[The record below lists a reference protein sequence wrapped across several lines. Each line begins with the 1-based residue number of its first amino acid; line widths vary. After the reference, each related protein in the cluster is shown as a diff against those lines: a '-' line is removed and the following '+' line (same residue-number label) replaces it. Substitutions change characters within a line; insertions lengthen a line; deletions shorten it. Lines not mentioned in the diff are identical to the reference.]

1 MLTPSLTLQAFPHAQ
16 GWNPVAIRAPMHANN
31 YKAWQSTK
39 RVRRQEQSE
48 LRGEDG
54 HCVPGRGRRW
64 LGEAEEG
71 SGVSVGPPKMAHGLL
86 KTYKVLSLK
95 SPHDS
100 LDFSF
105 TTCYMLVFVELFDK
119 FRSPQGQEPD
129 LACSLLHAGTWPRAW
144 RLVSP
149 QQALLKERMLHENL
163 MVFIQAD
170 GI

>member
-1 MLTPSLTLQAFPHAQ
+1 MQITIKHGKALNESEDRNRVSSGERTATVCQ
-16 GWNPVAIRAPMHANN
+16 GGV
-31 YKAWQSTK
+31 
-39 RVRRQEQSE
+39 
-48 LRGEDG
+48 EDG
-54 HCVPGRGRRW
+54 R
-64 LGEAEEG
+64 GEAEEG
-71 SGVSVGPPKMAHGLL
+71 SSVSVGPPKMVHGLL

-105 TTCYMLVFVELFDK
+105 TTCYMLVFVVLFDK

-129 LACSLLHAGTWPRAW
+129 LACSLLHAGTRPRAW
-144 RLVSP
+144 RLVGP